1 MAPTRRRGLPHD
13 TIPFSVIRE
22 QWMKKPGF
30 KEAYDALE
38 EEFNLVDALYQA
50 QVQSGLTETEL
61 AEKMGIP
68 LSAFRRL
75 MGGRGNPSFKTL
87 CRLAAATGLAWSGRD
102 QRQKALRAGGSALLG
117 VGDTRRRRRCA

>member
-50 QVQSGLTETEL
+50 QVQSALTETEL

-68 LSAFRRL
+68 LSALRRL
-75 MGGRGNPSFKTL
+75 MGGRSNPSFKTL
-87 CRLAAATGLAWSGRD
+87 CRFAAATGTKVRIRFEPVAKEASPKKP
-102 QRQKALRAGGSALLG
+102 KARK
-117 VGDTRRRRRCA
+117 VRKP